1 MLRRLASILLLIWA
15 LGFVW
20 FAVTLPQPAN
30 EERTDGVVVL
40 TGGPGRIER
49 GLEVLARGW
58 AQRLLVSGVD
68 RSVKP
73 HEFAL
78 EYRVKAR
85 RMACCVTLGYQAVD
99 TRSNAAEAAG
109 WLERQKVKRVRLVT
123 HDWHMR
129 RAKMELSRV
138 APDGVDI
145 VPDAVPSRPTLGTL
159 LREYHKLIA
168 RAVAGSVEAK

>member
-1 MLRRLASILLLIWA
+1 
-15 LGFVW
+15 
-20 FAVTLPQPAN
+20 
-30 EERTDGVVVL
+30 
-40 TGGPGRIER
+40 
-49 GLEVLARGW
+49 
-58 AQRLLVSGVD
+58 
-68 RSVKP
+68 
-73 HEFAL
+73 
-78 EYRVKAR
+78 
-85 RMACCVTLGYQAVD
+85 MACCVTLGYQAVD